1 MLWARDSTREGEAMR
16 SNDSKAAASGR
27 KFFELVIIPL
37 IEFVCAMGSL
47 MTVYLGGVG
56 RAHAYVLGIGV
67 SPASNLTSN
76 LPQSVV
82 TQFDKIFV
90 ENLKGNTPW
99 VRCTSRRQ
107 LDENSGNKLVLFM
120 YQNLPAPPLTQAP
133 EGTIQTGL
141 TISVLQNTST
151 IGNYADYMNISTYAL
166 QTAIDPALEAL
177 GVQMAYRLA
186 QLINLIIQN
195 TADGANAV
203 DPLVGHLSL
212 TGTATLSTVDVTTAV
227 QSLQGV
233 NALPFEDGRYF
244 GVIHPFAAGSV
255 LVDQANN
262 SLVDVLKRTAEGNE
276 RLKELPAPD
285 GDAVTVLDWGGA
297 SFFQSTFVKQT
308 PDYDATTQTGLRT
321 YLTGKDGVIGISF
334 GAKENTQIGDGNW
347 RNLNVWVRRL
357 TEPSG
362 YDPSR
367 MIGGFASYNT
377 MYTATLPP
385 DTVMRIRYIDA
396 VSTIS

>member
-1 MLWARDSTREGEAMR
+1 MR
-16 SNDSKAAASGR
+16 NDSRAAHCGR
-27 KFFELVIIPL
+27 SIFQNVIVPL
-37 IEFVCAMGSL
+37 IELVCALGASSIAYM
-47 MTVYLGGVG
+47 GGVG
-56 RAHAYVLGIGV
+56 KSHSFVLGVGV

-82 TQFDKIFV
+82 TSFDKVFIAS
-90 ENLKGNTPW
+90 LKGSTPW
-99 VRCTSRRQ
+99 VRATSRRQ

-120 YQNLPAPPLTQAP
+120 YQNLSAPPLTQAP

-141 TISVLQNTST
+141 TVNVLQNTST

-177 GVQMAYRLA
+177 GEQMAYRLA
-186 QLINLIIQN
+186 QLINIIIQN
-195 TADGANAV
+195 TADGANTI
-203 DPLVGHLSL
+203 DPLVGHLSK
-212 TGTATLSTVDVTTAV
+212 TGAATIETTDVTTAI
-227 QSLQGV
+227 QSLAGV
-233 NALPFEDGRYF
+233 NALPFEDGRFF
-244 GVIHPFAAGSV
+244 GILHPFTVGDL
-255 LVDQANN
+255 LVDTKNN

-276 RLKELPAPD
+276 RLRELPSPD
-285 GDAVTVLDWGGA
+285 GDAVAVIDWGGA
-297 SFFQSTFVKQT
+297 TFFQSTFVKQT
-308 PDYDATTQTGLRT
+308 PDYSATTQTGLRM
-321 YLTGKDGVIGISF
+321 YVVGRDGVIGISF

-347 RNLNVWVRRL
+347 RNLSVWVRRL

-385 DTVMRIRYIDA
+385 DTTMRMRYIDA
-396 VSTIS
+396 VSTVS

>member
-1 MLWARDSTREGEAMR
+1 MR
-16 SNDSKAAASGR
+16 NDSQAAQRG
-27 KFFELVIIPL
+27 KQFFQRVVVPFV
-37 IEFVCAMGSL
+37 EFICAMGS
-47 MTVYLGGVG
+47 MSAIYLGGVG
-56 RAHAYVLGIGV
+56 KAHALVLGVGV

-82 TQFDKIFV
+82 TSFDKVFIS
-90 ENLKGNTPW
+90 NLKGNTAW
-99 VRCTSRRQ
+99 VRATSRRQ

-120 YQNLPAPPLTQAP
+120 YENLPAPPVTQAP

-141 TISVLQNTST
+141 TISVVQNTST

-177 GVQMAYRLA
+177 GQQMAYRLA
-186 QLINLIIQN
+186 QLINIIVQN
-195 TADGANAV
+195 TVDGANAI
-203 DPLVGHLSL
+203 DPLVGHLSK
-212 TGTATLSTVDVTTAV
+212 TGSATLQTTDITTAV

-244 GVIHPFAAGSV
+244 GIIHPFSVGDV
-255 LVDQANN
+255 LVDKTNN
-262 SLVDVLKRTAEGNE
+262 SLADVLKRTAEGNE

-297 SFFQSTFVKQT
+297 TFFQSTFVKQT
-308 PDYDATTQTGLRT
+308 PNYSGTAQTGLRT
-321 YLTGKDGVIGISF
+321 YLTGQDGVIGISF

-367 MIGGFASYNT
+367 IFLN
-377 MYTATLPP
+377 
-385 DTVMRIRYIDA
+385 
-396 VSTIS
+396 

>member
-1 MLWARDSTREGEAMR
+1 MR
-16 SNDSKAAASGR
+16 SDSVAATRGQR
-27 KFFELVIIPL
+27 FFRTVVVPA
-37 IEFVCAMGSL
+37 IEFLVALGTSA
-47 MTVYLGGVG
+47 VAYLGTAKGY
-56 RAHAYVLGIGV
+56 ALVLGVGV

-76 LPQSVV
+76 LPQSIV
-82 TQFDKIFV
+82 TQFDKVFV
-90 ENLKGNTPW
+90 ENLKANTPW
-99 VRCTSRRQ
+99 VRCTARRQ

-120 YQNLPAPPLTQAP
+120 YSNLPAPPLTQAP
-133 EGTIQTGL
+133 EGTITTGL
-141 TISVLQNTST
+141 TVSVVQNTST
-151 IGNYADYMNISTYAL
+151 IGNYADYANISAYAL

-186 QLINLIIQN
+186 QLINTIIQN
-195 TADGANAV
+195 TVDGANTV
-203 DPLVGHLSL
+203 DPLVGHLSH
-212 TGTATLSTVDVTTAV
+212 TGTAPLTTADITTAV

-244 GVIHPFAAGSV
+244 GVLHPFAVGSV
-255 LVDQANN
+255 LLDDANN
-262 SLVDVLKRTAEGNE
+262 SLTDVLKRTAQGNE

-297 SFFQSTFVKQT
+297 TFFQSTLVKQT
-308 PDYDATTQTGLRT
+308 PNYETSGETALRT
-321 YLTGKDGVIGISF
+321 YLVGKDGVIGISF
-334 GAKENTQIGDGNW
+334 GAKENTSIGDGDW
-347 RNLNVWVRRL
+347 RNLSVWVRRL

-385 DTVMRIRYIDA
+385 DPVQRVRYIDA

>member
-1 MLWARDSTREGEAMR
+1 MRNESSAATRGKKVFDR
-16 SNDSKAAASGR
+16 YI
-27 KFFELVIIPL
+27 VPV
-37 IEFVCAMGSL
+37 IEFLCAFGTSAIA
-47 MTVYLGGVG
+47 YLGMVG
-56 RAHAYVLGIGV
+56 KYHALVLGVGV
-67 SPASNLTSN
+67 SPASNLTTN

-82 TQFDKIFV
+82 TQFDKVFI

-99 VRCTSRRQ
+99 VRATSRRQ
-107 LDENSGNKLVLFM
+107 LDESSGNKLVLFM

-141 TISVLQNTST
+141 TISVVQNTST
-151 IGNYADYMNISTYAL
+151 IGNYADYANISAYAL

-177 GVQMAYRLA
+177 GVQMSYRLA
-186 QLINLIIQN
+186 QLINIIIQN
-195 TADGANAV
+195 TADGANTV
-203 DPLVGHLSL
+203 DPLVGHLSK
-212 TGTATLSTVDVTTAV
+212 TGNATLATTDITTAV

-233 NALPFEDGRYF
+233 NALPFDDGRYF
-244 GVIHPFAAGSV
+244 GITHPFSV
-255 LVDQANN
+255 GDILVDKNNN
-262 SLVDVLKRTAEGNE
+262 SLTDVLKRTAQGNE

-297 SFFQSTFVKQT
+297 TFFQSTFVHQT
-308 PDYDATTQTGLRT
+308 PNYSGTTQTGLRT
-321 YLTGKDGVIGISF
+321 YLLGKDGVIGISF

-347 RNLNVWVRRL
+347 RNMSVWVRRL

-385 DTVMRIRYIDA
+385 DPVQRIRYIDA